1 MMPRTNVEIAFQDSP
16 QASSDLAC
24 PPQDTAQIHFTAASV
39 QSGLYFD
46 VGDR

>member
-16 QASSDLAC
+16 QTSSDLAC
-24 PPQDTAQIHFTAASV
+24 SPQDTAQIHFTAASV
-39 QSGLYFD
+39 HIALYFD